1 MLKYY
6 TLKKETHVIGL
17 TNSYFDLPML
27 KKHVKL
33 GYVITQV
40 TIPSNV
46 QDGHGRTLYKNIIL
60 K

>member
-6 TLKKETHVIGL
+6 TLQKETHVIGL

-33 GYVITQV
+33 GYVITEV
-40 TIPSNV
+40 AIPTDS
-46 QDGHGRTLYKNIIL
+46 QDSYRNIIL